1 MNTENLLLGVEPNI
15 CYTQKTQQLEPG
27 DLLLLFTDGITE
39 ARNYLKEHY
48 GEKRIA
54 KIITERPSESPKILC
69 DTVLEDIKE
78 FVGIEPQMDDMTM
91 IIGKVN

>member
-1 MNTENLLLGVEPNI
+1 LSTENLLLGIEPNI
-15 CYTQKTQQLEPG
+15 CYTQKTQQFEPE
-27 DLLLLFTDGITE
+27 DLLILFTDGITE

-54 KIITERPSESPKILC
+54 KIITKRLSESPKILC

-78 FVGIEPQMDDMTM
+78 FVGMEPQMDDMTM